1 MRHAVGTSVKGLV
14 MLASICQST
23 VLHTFRLWS
32 SAWEAMYLPTGS
44 HVRPLTSPVWP
55 RKHVTISV
63 EKKEERNYQ
72 YGWRASYQ
80 RSSTVIIKGVA
91 RGPNLAHETV
101 RTRPAISYWPGNFR
115 AFQMTIVLSTLQE
128 ASHMSWGDQATSIT
142 SKHTHVHI

>member
-63 EKKEERNYQ
+63 EKKRKKLPI
-72 YGWRASYQ
+72 WL
-80 RSSTVIIKGVA
+80 TC
-91 RGPNLAHETV
+91 
-101 RTRPAISYWPGNFR
+101 F
-115 AFQMTIVLSTLQE
+115 LSTEQYSNHQRGGPRAKFGPRNRPNPACHQLLTWKFPCVPDDDSVVDAAGGE
-128 ASHMSWGDQATSIT
+128 PHVMRRPS
-142 SKHTHVHI
+142 HVHHI